1 MSQDHTAMVARNLAV
16 FDVDGTLIQSD
27 AIEGE
32 CYVAA
37 FDEALG
43 IADVDPDWTRYDH
56 VTDPGITAQIIHE
69 RLGREPS
76 AGELVRLQSAF
87 LARLTRAAHRDGVY
101 AALPGAAGLLADL
114 RTRDDWT
121 VALATGGWR
130 DAALFKIG
138 CSGLDIDGLPA
149 AFGEDGPS
157 REGIVR
163 AAIARARDETG
174 GADFARIVCIGDG
187 VWDVHTA
194 HSLGYPFI
202 GVATGKPA
210 DRLAVEGASNVV
222 ADFCDREEFLKAL
235 EDATPPVRGSYLGGD
250 GANEIEGEAP

>member
-1 MSQDHTAMVARNLAV
+1 MPVCNLAV

-27 AIEGE
+27 AMDSE

-56 VTDPGITAQIIHE
+56 VTDPGITAQIIRE

-87 LARLTRAAHRDGVY
+87 LARLTQAARRDGAY
-101 AALPGAAGLLADL
+101 AAMPGAAGLLAEL
-114 RTRDDWT
+114 RARDGWA

-138 CSGLDIDGLPA
+138 CSGIDIDGLPA

-157 REGIVR
+157 RQGIVC
-163 AAIARARDETG
+163 AAVDRARDAAG
-174 GADFARIVCIGDG
+174 GADFARIICIGDG
-187 VWDVHTA
+187 VWDVRTA
-194 HSLGYPFI
+194 RSLGYPCI
-202 GVATGKPA
+202 GVATGKRA
-210 DRLAVEGASNVV
+210 DRLAVEGASHVV
-222 ADFCDREEFLKAL
+222 ADFRDLEAFLMAL
-235 EDATPPVRGSYLGGD
+235 EDATPPVRG
-250 GANEIEGEAP
+250 